1 MIGDDKMEIA
11 RTENKR
17 YKQLTYNGKKYLL
30 DMDSNKLTW
39 FLPFLVWFFPI
50 RGYQDT
56 ELPLEKKEKQK
67 KGGSFILLV
76 SILSGIMIRMTNR
89 GFGDLSV
96 YENYQQIFL
105 FLLFIS
111 VSIVLLI
118 RYFYRYKRNELL
130 LEEKKVV
137 YVHFHFNK
145 SFLNKWKYGY
155 KAFLAIVSFYGV
167 IGFLIYTFLSSF
179 HNIIV
184 FIPILPLGYL
194 ISIAN
199 TTILH
204 PEKDYT
210 IEVSQKK

>member
-1 MIGDDKMEIA
+1 MEIIK
-11 RTENKR
+11 TENKR
-17 YKQLTYNGKKYLL
+17 YKQLKYNGKNYLL

-39 FLPFLVWFFPI
+39 FFPFLVWFFPI

-67 KGGSFILLV
+67 KGGGFILLV

-137 YVHFHFNK
+137 YVHFHFSK

-167 IGFLIYTFLSSF
+167 IAFLIYTFLSSF

-184 FIPILPLGYL
+184 FIPIFPLGYL

-204 PEKDYT
+204 PEKEYT